1 MSWAANSHENFD
13 LKSAYKLATTGNDN
27 YEYRG
32 HWLWKIKILPRIQF
46 FVWKCLHN
54 SIDVKDC
61 LVTRVNF
68 DPNCPRCREDPET
81 IIQLL
86 RDYWSSKELWKQLSI
101 SEADRNFFTSDLHT
115 WLSFNAMNDQA
126 ICHSQSPWNIV
137 FLFAIWMIW
146 KQRNKLIFQN
156 SNPNLNLAIHIFSQ
170 AGDFYWCAADWKKTH
185 NFTMKCIR
193 WERPK
198 SDWRKL
204 NMDGSFVG
212 NLGVVGGGGVIRDET
227 GNWVVGFSRNI
238 GVLQVLK

>member
-1 MSWAANSHENFD
+1 M
-13 LKSAYKLATTGNDN
+13 
-27 YEYRG
+27 
-32 HWLWKIKILPRIQF
+32 
-46 FVWKCLHN
+46 
-54 SIDVKDC
+54 
-61 LVTRVNF
+61 
-68 DPNCPRCREDPET
+68 
-81 IIQLL
+81 
-86 RDYWSSKELWKQLSI
+86 
-101 SEADRNFFTSDLHT
+101 
-115 WLSFNAMNDQA
+115 
-126 ICHSQSPWNIV
+126 

-193 WERPK
+193 RERPK

-212 NLGVVGGGGVIRDET
+212 NLGLVGGGGVIRDET